1 MTITLKQYWLA
12 LQKSLEEFD
21 TTHTGEEPKDEAD
34 HQSYV
39 KQSRFLVQLA
49 ELGINFENASI
60 LSKAGL
66 AHELKAFPE
75 RELGPEKLVTAF
87 GGPLSLQFAEQ
98 VYLAHL
104 RRFNEVSFTDQNIFI
119 RGLVNLAHEKAEVQR
134 LAGTLEAAILDYK
147 QKSSPLVTVSVFAS
161 SSSSSMLREKG
172 KHEALTRD
180 AECRI

>member
-12 LQKSLEEFD
+12 LQKSLEDFN
-21 TTHTGEEPKDEAD
+21 TAHTDEEPKDEAD

-60 LSKAGL
+60 LSKAVL

-75 RELGPEKLVTAF
+75 RELGPERIITAF

-98 VYLAHL
+98 VYLVHL
-104 RRFNEVSFTDQNIFI
+104 KRFNEVRITDQNIFI
-119 RGLVNLAHEKAEVQR
+119 RSLVNLEDEKAEVQR
-134 LAGTLEAAILDYK
+134 LACTLEAAIFNYK
-147 QKSSPLVTVSVFAS
+147 QKSSPLLVANVFAS
-161 SSSSSMLREKG
+161 SSLRAMLREKG
-172 KHEALTRD
+172 KHEALGRD